1 MKSPATLQS
10 EQLIPNLSVTRARLD
25 NRLSINEG
33 NQANA
38 TLNGVDPLPVAL
50 ALLGRSVATYV
61 RAQVS
66 PSAIV
71 HFAKRHPVLVS
82 VGVAAALLTGPA
94 RILNM
99 IKKVVTIFGVV
110 H

>member
-10 EQLIPNLSVTRARLD
+10 EQLIHNLSVARARLN
-25 NRLSINEG
+25 NRLTIDHSNH
-33 NQANA
+33 ANA
-38 TLNGVDPLPVAL
+38 TLSGVDPLPVAL

-66 PSAIV
+66 PSVIV

-99 IKKVVTIFGVV
+99 VKKVVTIFGVG